1 MHLELTS
8 FMMRAVME
16 IFFSSSN
23 LLIKVLFHAFFQFT
37 LICHCFLQV
46 TTADSFIKYTD
57 SLIVS
62 CLEKPWQLHKSIQGK
77 LALDVTNL
85 YEPFCSEKS
94 LLPSFKGYYLE

>member
-57 SLIVS
+57 SLIIVS
-62 CLEKPWQLHKSIQGK
+62 HPVKPWQFQKSTQEK
-77 LALDVTNL
+77 LALDVTDL
-85 YEPFCSEKS
+85 YEPFCSEES
-94 LLPSFKGYYLE
+94 LLP